1 MKSRTQV
8 AVFGAIAA
16 ALCGLFFLSTS
27 FGDYLVF
34 ASYDLP
40 FQFRPLLHPKEAVI
54 VYLDDA
60 SHEKLHQKYLQPWN
74 RAFYT
79 QLLNRLT
86 ADHAKA
92 VVFDIIFS
100 DNLDPA
106 TDQALAH
113 AMETNGKVVLAA
125 EEVQESFGNQKV
137 SVNRISGPAPIF
149 NSVAAD
155 LGLAATYA
163 DYDVVVRAY
172 APTSSQVAGPAPPT
186 SSEAWACAVLAIPS
200 LLTNKT
206 LQNSMFWL
214 NYYGPELQTIPSVSL
229 YQAIANSDPNT
240 PPGYFSNKVV
250 FVGERI
256 KTQPSDTGKDEY
268 RSPYSYLPGDSFIS
282 GVAIHATACLNLIRG
297 DYLRRLGGGTE
308 RIVVLLFGVIFGAG
322 LAFFRPIQAFLLALL
337 AAIVIALADYL
348 CFVQW
353 HYWFPFLIPIVVQ
366 IPLALLWSVTTGS
379 VRLYLETQT
388 LCQRVRELE
397 KPSR

>member
-1 MKSRTQV
+1 L
-8 AVFGAIAA
+8 I
-16 ALCGLFFLSTS
+16 GLF
-27 FGDYLVF
+27 Y
-34 ASYDLP
+34 
-40 FQFRPLLHPKEAVI
+40 
-54 VYLDDA
+54 
-60 SHEKLHQKYLQPWN
+60 
-74 RAFYT
+74 
-79 QLLNRLT
+79 
-86 ADHAKA
+86 
-92 VVFDIIFS
+92 
-100 DNLDPA
+100 
-106 TDQALAH
+106 
-113 AMETNGKVVLAA
+113 A
-125 EEVQESFGNQKV
+125 EEDWRGERAWKNCK
-137 SVNRISGPAPIF
+137 
-149 NSVAAD
+149 
-155 LGLAATYA
+155 LALQ
-163 DYDVVVRAY
+163 VRAY
-172 APTSSQVAGPAPPT
+172 APTSPQVAGPAPPT
-186 SSEAWACAVLAIPS
+186 SSEAWAGAVLAIPS

-366 IPLALLWSVTTGS
+366 IPLALLWSVTAGS
-379 VRLYLETQT
+379 VRLFRETQT
-388 LCQRVRELE
+388 LRQRVRELE